1 MSPTFSRLADL
12 RVVRLNFSDT
22 NLSEILGIEARCFPV
37 GWQYPDA
44 KEYYTQALHEPEN
57 LSLGLKVGQILIGY
71 LLATPYSSALRWVG
85 NADPDMAAHDAVMY
99 YVNTIGILPEWRGVG
114 GATRILRKL
123 EREATTRGALSLA
136 MHARTANGFNILARR
151 LAGSRL
157 IRARWLDNW
166 SWADGEPYEYIEWWC
181 NR

>member
-1 MSPTFSRLADL
+1 MTLNFSKLADL
-12 RVVRLNFSDT
+12 RVVRLDFSAT
-22 NLSEILGIEARCFPV
+22 NLSGILNIEARCFPV

-44 KEYYTQALHEPEN
+44 EDYYTQVLHEPEN
-57 LSLGLKVGQILIGY
+57 LSLGLKSGQVMIGY

-85 NADPDMAAHDAVMY
+85 NADPDMAANDAAMY
-99 YVNTIGILPEWRGVG
+99 YIDTVGILPEWRGVG

-136 MHARTANGFNILARR
+136 MHARTANGFNTLARR

-157 IRARWLDNW
+157 IRTRWLDNW